1 MKLNEEQIKSH
12 KWWVANKESIRQR
25 IIEEFNL
32 PKDYKLGSW
41 HEQTPK
47 KKS

>member
-1 MKLNEEQIKSH
+1 LDTVRIKEIKNETYEEQMKSH

-32 PKDYKLGSW
+32 PKDYKLGS
-41 HEQTPK
+41 
-47 KKS
+47 

>member
-1 MKLNEEQIKSH
+1 MQHLDEQMKSH

-32 PKDYKLGSW
+32 PKDYKLGS
-41 HEQTPK
+41 
-47 KKS
+47 

>member
-32 PKDYKLGSW
+32 PKDYKLGS
-41 HEQTPK
+41 
-47 KKS
+47 

>member
-1 MKLNEEQIKSH
+1 MKHLEKKIKSH

-32 PKDYKLGSW
+32 PKDYKLGS
-41 HEQTPK
+41 
-47 KKS
+47 